1 MLSPS
6 RYRRFYRLSAWYDL
20 LVTWALAT
28 PPTLALLWQGFDRLH
43 GALGLPQLPELSVY
57 AILFANFL
65 GSVVI
70 VWSLVRLHLDD
81 PRLGRYDAV
90 ARYLFSAWMIVAL
103 INGASPVLW
112 AFLIVELSFG
122 VVQSLPVHAAR
133 RPSEARGAGSV
144 SVPPAARR

>member
-1 MLSPS
+1 MLTSS
-6 RYRRFYRLSAWYDL
+6 SYRRFYRLSAWYDL

-28 PPTLALLWQGFDRLH
+28 PPTLALLWQGFGRLH
-43 GALGLPQLPELSVY
+43 GALGLPQLPELTVY
-57 AILFANFL
+57 AVLFANFL

-81 PRLGRYDAV
+81 PRLGRYNAV
-90 ARYLFSAWMIVAL
+90 ARYLFSTWMIVAL

-122 VVQSLPVHAAR
+122 VVQSLPVRVIPSATEGHA
-133 RPSEARGAGSV
+133 AGSV
-144 SVPPAARR
+144 NAPPAASR

>member
-1 MLSPS
+1 MLTSS
-6 RYRRFYRLSAWYDL
+6 SYRRFYRLSAWYDL

-43 GALGLPQLPELSVY
+43 GAFGLPQLPELSVY

-103 INGASPVLW
+103 LNGASPVLW
-112 AFLIVELSFG
+112 AFLIVEISFG
-122 VVQSLPVHAAR
+122 VAQSLPVRVIA
-133 RPSEARGAGSV
+133 GATEGHGEGSV
-144 SVPPAARR
+144 SVPPAASR

>member
-1 MLSPS
+1 MLTSS
-6 RYRRFYRLSAWYDL
+6 SYRRFYRLSAWYDL

-28 PPTLALLWQGFDRLH
+28 PPTLALLWQGFGRLH
-43 GALGLPQLPELSVY
+43 GALGLPQLPDLSVY

-90 ARYLFSAWMIVAL
+90 ARYLFSAWMIAAL
-103 INGASPVLW
+103 LNGASPVLW

-122 VVQSLPVHAAR
+122 VAQSLPVHVI
-133 RPSEARGAGSV
+133 PSATEGHAAGSV
-144 SVPPAARR
+144 SAPPAASR